1 MYYALHTH
9 TKKVRNVDPYKEKL
23 CLMHF
28 TQKKSADTCIQRTIF
43 ERASTSSMK
52 QKAFTIKAGC
62 TFRVKLG
69 NYRW

>member
-1 MYYALHTH
+1 MLTL
-9 TKKVRNVDPYKEKL
+9 TKKNYVL
-23 CLMHF
+23 C
-28 TQKKSADTCIQRTIF
+28 TSRKKKSADTCRQRTIF